1 MPPQAVINSQQ
12 AFAASFAAW
21 GATLHASS
29 LTAAGLRPDDIS
41 ASQEL
46 LASPAVTRLSVTL
59 ALYVWMHYLLHT
71 HQADAAIMRG
81 ACGHVATLQVG
92 RGKRRGRRPTAK
104 GEHGHAQAGAPACIS
119 PDFCAQRG
127 RLVQAM
133 PGVAACPT
141 HHLTSLPHAPAV
153 QCTAFTGPGAPAP
166 RSPATQHPCSTPLQ
180 AVASRSD
187 VVSHIHVRILTQLG
201 ACCRHTRGMGPG
213 VADAE
218 ADPGRC
224 SSCCSC
230 RRRQQS
236 AVRGCGRGISLHG
249 KLSRVHVQHSRRV
262 G

>member
-1 MPPQAVINSQQ
+1 MRGMLDLPMFCGCRQLLPHPCTRLRPLPCEHRRTVCNHTCPQELQMPPQAVINSQQ

-104 GEHGHAQAGAPACIS
+104 GEHGRTQVPRFA
-119 PDFCAQRG
+119 
-127 RLVQAM
+127 LVQL
-133 PGVAACPT
+133 PVRNVGVWYK
-141 HHLTSLPHAPAV
+141 H
-153 QCTAFTGPGAPAP
+153 
-166 RSPATQHPCSTPLQ
+166 
-180 AVASRSD
+180 
-187 VVSHIHVRILTQLG
+187 
-201 ACCRHTRGMGPG
+201 CRG
-213 VADAE
+213 
-218 ADPGRC
+218 
-224 SSCCSC
+224 
-230 RRRQQS
+230 
-236 AVRGCGRGISLHG
+236 
-249 KLSRVHVQHSRRV
+249 
-262 G
+262 